1 MINAETHAARLER
14 TLKYSVID
22 AATFSFM
29 VGAGETFIVAFALAL
44 GLDEVSSGLLS
55 VLPMVVG
62 AFLQLISPRSVRKL
76 GSAKKWVVICAII
89 QALAFLPLIFLA
101 ILEKGSFV
109 VLFLATMMY
118 WAGGAGTGAAW
129 NAWMGKVV
137 PRSIR
142 TRYFAF
148 RGRVAHLGVLVGLI
162 FAAYIAEYGRKLDQ
176 TLHAFALI
184 FGLALI
190 ARLISSYSL
199 WLKYEPPDILAN
211 QKIRPFSAVL
221 HELLL
226 KKEGKVLQY
235 LLFVQL
241 AVNISGP
248 YFAPYMLKELALD
261 YEEYMVLVAVSF
273 LARAL
278 VLPLVGQFAKHF
290 SVIRLLKIGGLLIV
304 PSPMLWAISDHFY
317 FLILAQVFA
326 GISWALFELGMA
338 LSFFEGIKEDE
349 KTSILTVFN
358 LVNALAMAF
367 GGMIGGHLL
376 TTLGVEKTNYYV
388 LFVVSGLLRGVALYS
403 LVGLKGMKMTVRPIV
418 MRVLALRPDQGIERP
433 VMATLEDDA
442 KSKNKP
448 KT

>member
-29 VGAGETFIVAFALAL
+29 VGVGETFIVAFALAL
-44 GLDEVSSGLLS
+44 GLGEVSAGLLT

-62 AFLQLISPRSVRKL
+62 AFLQLISPRSIRRF
-76 GSAKKWVVICAII
+76 GSAKTWVVICAII
-89 QALAFLPLIFLA
+89 QALSFLPLIFLA
-101 ILEKGSFV
+101 ILEKSSFV

-137 PRSIR
+137 PKSIR

-162 FAAYIAEYGRKLDQ
+162 FGAYIAEYGRKLDQ
-176 TLHAFALI
+176 TLHAFALM
-184 FGLALI
+184 FGLALV

-199 WLKYEPPDILAN
+199 WQKHEPAHILAN
-211 QKIRPFSAVL
+211 QKIKPLPTVL
-221 HELLL
+221 QDLLL

-248 YFAPYMLKELALD
+248 YFAPYMLKELSLD

-278 VLPLVGQFAKHF
+278 VLPFVGRFAKHF
-290 SVIRLLKIGGLLIV
+290 SVIRLLKIGGLLII
-304 PSPMLWAISDHFY
+304 PSPMLWVVSDHFY
-317 FLILAQVFA
+317 YLIVAQVFA

-338 LSFFEGIKEDE
+338 LSFFEGIKEEE
-349 KTSILTVFN
+349 KTSILTAFN
-358 LVNALAMAF
+358 LINALSMAL
-367 GGMIGGHLL
+367 GGLIGGHIL
-376 TTLGVEKTNYYV
+376 TTLGVEKTNYFV
-388 LFVVSGLLRGVALYS
+388 LFVVSGALRGVALFS
-403 LVGLKGMKMTVRPIV
+403 LIGLKGVKMTVQPIV
-418 MRVLALRPDQGIERP
+418 MRVLAIRPDQGIDRP
-433 VMATLEDDA
+433 VMATLKDND
-442 KSKNKP
+442 KGKP